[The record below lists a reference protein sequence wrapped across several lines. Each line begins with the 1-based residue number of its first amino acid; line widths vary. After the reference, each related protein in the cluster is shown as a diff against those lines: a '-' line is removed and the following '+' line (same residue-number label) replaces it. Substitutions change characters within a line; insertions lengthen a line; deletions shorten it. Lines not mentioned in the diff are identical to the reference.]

1 MIFFF
6 PKVEWELEEVQYLFT
21 LLTGAEAKRKETKE
35 LYFNNQLN

>member
-21 LLTGAEAKRKETKE
+21 LLTGAEVKIKETKE